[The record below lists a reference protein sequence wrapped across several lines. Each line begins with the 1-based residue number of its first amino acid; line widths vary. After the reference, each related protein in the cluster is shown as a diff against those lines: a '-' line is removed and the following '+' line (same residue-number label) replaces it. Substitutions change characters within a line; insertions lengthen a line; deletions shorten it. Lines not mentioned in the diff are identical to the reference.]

1 MYRHEVI
8 VGKAGN
14 HFANGRYEF
23 DGWMN
28 GFPCFCRK
36 ATTPSGKCMEFLIYQ
51 TPPSKQKNRD
61 VQSPPIQSIRP
72 SGNRSPESSPDPPLA
87 PSKSSFMGPVGD
99 LIPGPCPTEP
109 LERDSMSTGHPAAP
123 SSYMASLQSLAR
135 GTNEVAPSTPSPE
148 IAPAAFD
155 SSSKGGS
162 PPPIS
167 LDDETP
173 SLPTTPKRSLAVQER
188 RWVLC
193 KIENHGFRRGRSSA
207 RGWEDSNL
215 VHLYRAPPP
224 LKNPDD
230 DDDKALIPPEIGW
243 VPVKGDD
250 QALPEFKC
258 QSQTTDIW
266 DVGSEVEV
274 FSTSQQ
280 RWKRAKIT
288 EIVGDE
294 FKVQSQQDNWKS
306 TVRRGSGRIRPGKQ
320 QLVERSEWDVDTE
333 VEVYSTSKQRWKDA
347 VIIDTKPLRV
357 EYTDGTGG
365 KWMALG
371 SDWLRK
377 PGEPESPTDLLKSEG
392 EGLASHLSD
401 VIKDIFWNFYD
412 HDDNMLKLDDIR
424 EWLACCM
431 PRNGDQ
437 AIRTQAAKILRDYG
451 GSQAQGLT
459 LYTFFKYY
467 EDACHDRPKAVRHD
481 LVNLGYKRFARKG
494 HARTWENGTRVEAY
508 SKTQR
513 RWKRATIVHV
523 IESGGKLHIQY
534 SDNTGRK
541 WMARYSDRLRPKMTL
556 ETILRTRRFSE
567 VVRAVSESQLGNY
580 MPISVIRELVL
591 LNFEQ
596 CNHCLYYDDT
606 TKKCCNKGTV
616 CRTCNTDGLNFH
628 NCEKQAPASPPP

>member
-8 VGKAGN
+8 VKHATE
-14 HFANGRYEF
+14 HANGRYEF

-28 GFPCFCRK
+28 GFPAFQH
-36 ATTPSGKCMEFLIYQ
+36 KCADPETNETREFLIYQ
-51 TPPSKQKNRD
+51 DVQTPPLPSRDSKKPREHED
-61 VQSPPIQSIRP
+61 EEKSEAELS
-72 SGNRSPESSPDPPLA
+72 RSPSPWPYPRAFAADTNHLA
-87 PSKSSFMGPVGD
+87 
-99 LIPGPCPTEP
+99 
-109 LERDSMSTGHPAAP
+109 
-123 SSYMASLQSLAR
+123 
-135 GTNEVAPSTPSPE
+135 STPSPE
-148 IAPAAFD
+148 VPTAID

-162 PPPIS
+162 PPPLS
-167 LDDETP
+167 LDPD
-173 SLPTTPKRSLAVQER
+173 SLSCPESPKDPPPAQTR

-193 KIENHGFRRGRSSA
+193 RVENHGFRRGV
-207 RGWEDSNL
+207 GPWNTL
-215 VHLYRAPPP
+215 VPIYRAPPP
-224 LKNPDD
+224 LKEPPADD
-230 DDDKALIPPEIGW
+230 VDKALIPPETGW
-243 VPVKGDD
+243 VPISGDGMGPP
-250 QALPEFKC
+250 PEFTC

-306 TVRRGSGRIRPGKQ
+306 TVRRGSGRIRPGQK

-347 VIIDTKPLRV
+347 IIIDTKPLRV
-357 EYTDGTGG
+357 EYIDGTGG

-392 EGLASHLSD
+392 EGLASRLSE
-401 VIKDIFWNFYD
+401 VIKDIFWNFCD
-412 HDDNMLKLDDIR
+412 HEENMMKPDDIV
-424 EWLACCM
+424 EWLKCCM
-431 PRNGDQ
+431 PKNNDATIRNNSQ
-437 AIRTQAAKILRDYG
+437 KILREYG
-451 GSQAQGLT
+451 GAQAAGLT
-459 LYTFFKYY
+459 LHRFFKYY

-481 LVNLGYKRFARKG
+481 LVHLGYKQFARKG
-494 HARTWENGTRVEAY
+494 HTRTWENGTRVEAY

-556 ETILRTRRFSE
+556 ETILRTRRFVE
-567 VVRAVSESQLGNY
+567 VVKAVSESELGADI
-580 MPISVIRELVL
+580 PTSVIRELVL
-591 LNFEQ
+591 MNFEQ

-606 TKKCCNKGTV
+606 PRPCSNRSCNKTV

-628 NCEKQAPASPPP
+628 SCPEAP

>member
-8 VGKAGN
+8 VNRATE
-14 HFANGRYEF
+14 HANGRYEF

-28 GFPCFCRK
+28 GFPAFQHK
-36 ATTPSGKCMEFLIYQ
+36 TTDSTGATLEFLIYQ
-51 TPPSKQKNRD
+51 DVQTPPLPQRGSSKSFAKNTRASTSRSP
-61 VQSPPIQSIRP
+61 SPPI
-72 SGNRSPESSPDPPLA
+72 SGTYYPRQFPLA
-87 PSKSSFMGPVGD
+87 D
-99 LIPGPCPTEP
+99 
-109 LERDSMSTGHPAAP
+109 H
-123 SSYMASLQSLAR
+123 LA
-135 GTNEVAPSTPSPE
+135 STPSPE
-148 IAPAAFD
+148 VPAAVD

-162 PPPIS
+162 PPPLS
-167 LDDETP
+167 LDADSP
-173 SLPTTPKRSLAVQER
+173 SCPNTPKHPPPAQTR

-193 KIENHGFRRGRSSA
+193 RVENQGFRRGV
-207 RGWEDSNL
+207 GPWTTL
-215 VHLYRAPPP
+215 TPIYRAPPP
-224 LKNPDD
+224 LIAPAEDD
-230 DDDKALIPPEIGW
+230 IDKQLIPPERGW
-243 VPVKGDD
+243 VPVSGSD
-250 QALPEFKC
+250 AGPPPEFKC

-306 TVRRGSGRIRPGKQ
+306 TVRRGSGRIRPGQK

-357 EYTDGTGG
+357 EYIDGTGG

-401 VIKDIFWNFYD
+401 VIKEIFWNFYD
-412 HDDNMLKLDDIR
+412 HEENMMKLDDIV
-424 EWLACCM
+424 EWLKCCM
-431 PRNGDQ
+431 PKNSDQ
-437 AIRTQAAKILRDYG
+437 AIRQQSQKILREYG
-451 GSQAQGLT
+451 GQQSQGLT
-459 LYTFFKYY
+459 LRSFFKYY

-494 HARTWENGTRVEAY
+494 HTRTWENGTGVEAY

-556 ETILRTRRFSE
+556 DTILRTRRFVE
-567 VVRAVSESQLGNY
+567 VVKAVSESDLGADI
-580 MPISVIRELVL
+580 PTSVIRELVL
-591 LNFEQ
+591 MNFEQ

-606 TKKCCNKGTV
+606 PRPCANRSCSKSV

-628 NCEKQAPASPPP
+628 NCPPNNQDPGAALA